1 MCRKGREGGSLQ
13 IGEIIPLITYEP
25 KGSDKILVKTSSTLV
40 ILAL

>member
-13 IGEIIPLITYEP
+13 IGGIISLTYEP
-25 KGSDKILVKTSSTLV
+25 KGSDKNLVKTSFTLV